1 MSNDENKAGVVSDFN
16 RELGVGDV
24 VLVIAKVDN
33 CGYEGII
40 EAIDNSKR
48 NPVKVVFHEFERED
62 DAEYGFHAWCCYK
75 HEELKFVKSS
85 V

>member
-1 MSNDENKAGVVSDFN
+1 MKDTQKVAGLESHLTQ
-16 RELGVGDV
+16 ELDVGDV